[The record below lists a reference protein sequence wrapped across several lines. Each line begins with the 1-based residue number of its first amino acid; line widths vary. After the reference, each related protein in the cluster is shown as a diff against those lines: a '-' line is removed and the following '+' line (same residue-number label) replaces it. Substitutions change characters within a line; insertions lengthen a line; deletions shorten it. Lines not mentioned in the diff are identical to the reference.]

1 MGNAKVTLNGITLID
16 LTSDTVEAGALLEG
30 YMAHGRDGEIINGT
44 ITSIT
49 KEEID
54 DIIDSRR

>member
-1 MGNAKVTLNGITLID
+1 MAISKVIYGNQTLID